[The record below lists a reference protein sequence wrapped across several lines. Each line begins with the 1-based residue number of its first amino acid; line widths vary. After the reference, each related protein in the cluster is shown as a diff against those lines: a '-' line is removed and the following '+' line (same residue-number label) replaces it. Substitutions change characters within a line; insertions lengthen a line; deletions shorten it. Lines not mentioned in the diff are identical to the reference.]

1 MTSPRT
7 HPRSNP
13 FDPFYRAINTIAP
26 SDKLRNLTDFPRII
40 DVELTNTCNFHCL
53 MCPVGTSVQVRK
65 KGLMSDEVFHR
76 VLDQA
81 ALRGT
86 PLRFILWGEPTL
98 HPKWLDWMEETV
110 GRGLL
115 AHFNTNGSRITE
127 ADMRRLVDSGVQS
140 VKFSFQGVDEKS
152 YREMRNTDYF
162 EGLLAK
168 VKLLHDLRG
177 DAPSPY
183 IHVSTTITYEGPE
196 LVAQFRERIS
206 AFTDKITVGR
216 TELERF
222 DVSKAKLTEAERAAL
237 THMKG
242 EEHLVRKHPNCPE
255 VFDKLSVY
263 WDGRVSA
270 CCRDFDGVMLAGDVR
285 TQTLAEIWKTDALD
299 FYRER
304 LARGEYDRFELCRVC
319 WDYHGLQTPG
329 LQGL

>member
-1 MTSPRT
+1 MTISRT
-7 HPRSNP
+7 NP
-13 FDPFYRAINTIAP
+13 FEPHYRAINTIAP
-26 SDKLRNLTDFPRII
+26 ADKLANLPDFPRII

-65 KGLMSDEVFHR
+65 KGLMDEAVFHR

-98 HPKWLDWMEETV
+98 HPRWLDWMEETV
-110 GRGLL
+110 KRGLL

-127 ADMRRLVDSGVQS
+127 ADMRRLVDAGVQS
-140 VKFSFQGVDEKS
+140 MKFSFQGVDRKS

-162 EGLLAK
+162 EELLGK
-168 VKLLHDLRG
+168 VKLLHDIRG
-177 DAPSPY
+177 DAASPY
-183 IHVSTTITYEGPE
+183 LHVSTTITYEGPE
-196 LVAQFRERIS
+196 LVARFRERVS

-222 DVSKAKLTEAERAAL
+222 DVSKAKLSEEERAAL
-237 THMKG
+237 TRMKG

-255 VFDKLSVY
+255 VFDKLSVH
-263 WDGRVSA
+263 WDGQVSA
-270 CCRDFDGVMLAGDVR
+270 CCRDFDGVMLVGDVR
-285 TQTLAEIWKTDALD
+285 TQTLAEIWKTDRLD
-299 FYRER
+299 FYRR
-304 LARGEYDRFELCRVC
+304 CLAKGEYDRFELCRVC

>member
-1 MTSPRT
+1 MTGTNPRT
-7 HPRSNP
+7 NP
-13 FDPFYRAINTIAP
+13 FDPYYRAINTIAP
-26 SDKLRNLTDFPRII
+26 ADKLRNLGDFPRVI

-53 MCPVGTSVQVRK
+53 MCPVGTSVQVRP
-65 KGLMSDEVFHR
+65 KGIMSDEVFES

-81 ALRGT
+81 AQHKT

-98 HPKWLDWMEETV
+98 HPKWLDWMERAV
-110 GRGLL
+110 ARGLL
-115 AHFNTNGSRITE
+115 VHFNTNGSRIGE
-127 ADMRRLVDSGVQS
+127 ADMRRLVQAGVQS
-140 VKFSFQGVDEKS
+140 MKFSFQGVDGKS

-162 EGLLAK
+162 EELMAK
-168 VKLLHDLRG
+168 VKLLHDVRG
-177 DAPSPY
+177 EAAYPY

-196 LVAQFRERIS
+196 LVAAFRERVS

-222 DVSKAKLTEAERAAL
+222 DISKAKLSEQERAAL
-237 THMKG
+237 SHMKG
-242 EEHLVRKHPNCPE
+242 EEQLVRKHPQCPE

-270 CCRDFDGVMLAGDVR
+270 CCRDFDGAMLVGDVR
-285 TQTLAEIWKTDALD
+285 KTPLAEIWKAEKLA
-299 FYRER
+299 FYREH
-304 LARGEYDRFELCRVC
+304 LAKGEYDRFELCKVC